1 MIPIDGP
8 GISLIAPH
16 QPAQLEPTPIA
27 KESAAAA
34 KENAAIDP
42 SGGAIFEDLLKNVV
56 GTANDSIQ
64 NAEAAGKEF
73 AAGTRD
79 DIHGTMLALSKADI
93 ELRLVGNIRNKVVD
107 AFYEL
112 WRMQI

>member
-8 GISLIAPH
+8 GISLLAPH
-16 QPAQLEPTPIA
+16 ARVEAEPAP
-27 KESAAAA
+27 AATDA
-34 KENAAIDP
+34 
-42 SGGAIFEDLLKNVV
+42 GAGAMFEDLLKNVV
-56 GTANDSIQ
+56 GTANDSIKQ
-64 NAEAAGKEF
+64 AEAAGKEF

>member
-1 MIPIDGP
+1 MLPIDGA
-8 GISLIAPH
+8 GISMLAPH
-16 QPAQLEPTPIA
+16 PRLELDATPVVKEPSSVTGATPA
-27 KESAAAA
+27 
-34 KENAAIDP
+34 
-42 SGGAIFEDLLKNVV
+42 GGALFEDLLKNVV
-56 GTANDSIQ
+56 GGANDSIQ
-64 NAEAAGKEF
+64 QAEAAGKAF

>member
-1 MIPIDGP
+1 MIPIDGN
-8 GISLIAPH
+8 GISMLAPH
-16 QPAQLEPTPIA
+16 ARAALDTAPAV
-27 KESAAAA
+27 KEASPADAA
-34 KENAAIDP
+34 
-42 SGGAIFEDLLKNVV
+42 GGALFEDLLKNVV
-56 GTANDSIQ
+56 GTANDSI
-64 NAEAAGKEF
+64 NKAEAVGKEF

-79 DIHGTMLALSKADI
+79 DIHGTMLALSQADI

>member
-1 MIPIDGP
+1 MNPLEGP
-8 GISLIAPH
+8 GLSLIAPH
-16 QPAQLEPTPIA
+16 ARYEAEPAVAPQQV
-27 KESAAAA
+27 
-34 KENAAIDP
+34 DP
-42 SGGAIFEDLLKNVV
+42 SGAALFESVLKNVA
-56 GTANDSIQ
+56 GDANTSIQ
-64 NAEAAGKEF
+64 QAQSAGQEF

-93 ELRLVGNIRNKVVD
+93 ELRLVSNIRSKVVD

>member
-1 MIPIDGP
+1 MLPIEGA

-16 QPAQLEPTPIA
+16 QGVQIDPAPIA
-27 KESAAAA
+27 KDTAV
-34 KENAAIDP
+34 DP

-56 GTANDSIQ
+56 GGANDSIKS
-64 NAEAAGKEF
+64 AEAAGKEF

>member
-1 MIPIDGP
+1 MLPIDGS
-8 GISLIAPH
+8 GSISLLAPH
-16 QPAQLEPTPIA
+16 QPVQLESAPI
-27 KESAAAA
+27 A

-56 GTANDSIQ
+56 GGANDSI
-64 NAEAAGKEF
+64 NHAEAVGKEF

-93 ELRLVGNIRNKVVD
+93 ELRLVGNIKNKVVD

>member
-1 MIPIDGP
+1 MLPIDGA
-8 GISLIAPH
+8 GSINLLAPH
-16 QPAQLEPTPIA
+16 QPVQV
-27 KESAAAA
+27 ESAPIV

-56 GTANDSIQ
+56 GGANDSI
-64 NAEAAGKEF
+64 NHAEAVGKEF

>member
-1 MIPIDGP
+1 MIPVDGP
-8 GISLIAPH
+8 GLSLIAPH
-16 QPAQLEPTPIA
+16 HPVQLDPAPISKDTA
-27 KESAAAA
+27 V
-34 KENAAIDP
+34 DP
-42 SGGAIFEDLLKNVV
+42 SGAAIFENLLKNVV
-56 GTANDSIQ
+56 GGANDSIQ
-64 NAEAAGKEF
+64 KAEAVGKEF
-73 AAGTRD
+73 AAGARD

>member
-1 MIPIDGP
+1 MPIGP
-8 GISLIAPH
+8 VEGSPISLLQAHEPFASQVAPASE
-16 QPAQLEPTPIA
+16 PATDALT
-27 KESAAAA
+27 SAGEGFLGLVIKANERAQAAMNMSQA
-34 KENAAIDP
+34 
-42 SGGAIFEDLLKNVV
+42 L
-56 GTANDSIQ
+56 
-64 NAEAAGKEF
+64 AAGQS
-73 AAGTRD
+73 D

>member
-1 MIPIDGP
+1 MLPIDGP
-8 GISLIAPH
+8 AISLLAPH
-16 QPAQLEPTPIA
+16 AQLEPATPIA
-27 KESAAAA
+27 V
-34 KENAAIDP
+34 P
-42 SGGAIFEDLLKNVV
+42 SGAGAADGALFEDLLKNAV
-56 GTANDSIQ
+56 GTANDSI
-64 NAEAAGKEF
+64 NGAEAAGKAF

>member
-1 MIPIDGP
+1 MLPIDGS
-8 GISLIAPH
+8 GSISLLAPH
-16 QPAQLEPTPIA
+16 QPVQV
-27 KESAAAA
+27 ESAPIA
-34 KENAAIDP
+34 KENAAVDP

-56 GTANDSIQ
+56 GGANDSI
-64 NAEAAGKEF
+64 NYAEKVGNEF

>member
-1 MIPIDGP
+1 MLPIDGP
-8 GISLIAPH
+8 GISLLAPH
-16 QPAQLEPTPIA
+16 ARLEPGTP
-27 KESAAAA
+27 AAPKDAA
-34 KENAAIDP
+34 GAAD
-42 SGGAIFEDLLKNVV
+42 GAMFEDLLKNVV
-56 GTANDSIQ
+56 GTANDSINQ
-64 NAEAAGKEF
+64 ADAAGQAF

>member
-1 MIPIDGP
+1 MTPVDGP
-8 GISLIAPH
+8 GLTLIAPH
-16 QPAQLEPTPIA
+16 ARYDVEPAAT
-27 KESAAAA
+27 KEVDA
-34 KENAAIDP
+34 
-42 SGGAIFEDLLKNVV
+42 SGGALFESVLKNVA
-56 GTANDSIQ
+56 GDANTSIQ
-64 NAEAAGKEF
+64 QAESVGQEF

-93 ELRLVGNIRNKVVD
+93 ELRLVSNIRSKVVD

>member
-1 MIPIDGP
+1 MLPIDGS
-8 GISLIAPH
+8 GSISLLAPH
-16 QPAQLEPTPIA
+16 QPAQLDSAPITPA
-27 KESAAAA
+27 V

-56 GTANDSIQ
+56 GSANNTI
-64 NAEAAGKEF
+64 NHAETVGKEF
-73 AAGTRD
+73 AAGSRD

>member
-1 MIPIDGP
+1 MIPIEGP
-8 GISLIAPH
+8 GIALSAPH
-16 QPAQLEPTPIA
+16 QVIAVDPAPLEKSTSVDA
-27 KESAAAA
+27 T
-34 KENAAIDP
+34 
-42 SGGAIFEDLLKNVV
+42 GGAIFESLLRNVV
-56 GTANDSIQ
+56 GDANDSIHK
-64 NAEAAGKEF
+64 AEAVGKDF

>member
-16 QPAQLEPTPIA
+16 QPVQVDPAPIA
-27 KESAAAA
+27 KDTAV
-34 KENAAIDP
+34 DP

-64 NAEAAGKEF
+64 SAEAVGKEF

>member
-16 QPAQLEPTPIA
+16 QPVQVEPAPIA
-27 KESAAAA
+27 KDPSAV
-34 KENAAIDP
+34 DP
-42 SGGAIFEDLLKNVV
+42 SGGAIFEDLLKHVV
-56 GTANDSIQ
+56 SGANDSIQ
-64 NAEAAGKEF
+64 SAEVAGREF

>member
-16 QPAQLEPTPIA
+16 QPVQVDPAPISKDTA
-27 KESAAAA
+27 V
-34 KENAAIDP
+34 DP

-56 GTANDSIQ
+56 SGANNSIQ
-64 NAEAAGKEF
+64 NAEAVGKEF

>member
-1 MIPIDGP
+1 M
-8 GISLIAPH
+8 LAPH
-16 QPAQLEPTPIA
+16 SRLELEPTPIV
-27 KESAAAA
+27 KE
-34 KENAAIDP
+34 P
-42 SGGAIFEDLLKNVV
+42 SGVTGAPPAGGALFEDLLKNVV
-56 GTANDSIQ
+56 GGANDSIQ
-64 NAEAAGKEF
+64 QAEAAGKAF

-79 DIHGTMLALSKADI
+79 DIHGTMLALSQADI

>member
-1 MIPIDGP
+1 MNPLEGP
-8 GISLIAPH
+8 GLALISPHTAYQAEPIAAP
-16 QPAQLEPTPIA
+16 EPTDA
-27 KESAAAA
+27 
-34 KENAAIDP
+34 
-42 SGGAIFEDLLKNVV
+42 SGGALFESMLKSVA
-56 GTANDSIQ
+56 GDANNSIQ
-64 NAEAAGKEF
+64 AAESAGKEF

-93 ELRLVGNIRNKVVD
+93 ELRLVSNIRSKITD